1 MLANRIREGAMARH
15 RFVAAMLALG
25 LTGLAAAALLL
36 SISPS
41 AAQQSEDSPFV
52 CTLSDEQT
60 RKAIDAFARLMP
72 VFHHDRCANCH
83 NKIDPFEP
91 RGHVDI
97 REALQ
102 ALRDRNL
109 LDTVRHD
116 TSVSLDV
123 AHAAITRYLDGEPLT
138 PAQRVE
144 FMFSNACSV
153 CHDPPPGRD
162 SWRMPPPTDSF
173 HDKAAEELCR
183 HIHTNDLTKTPAS
196 FEKHMREDG
205 FVGVAFAGTR
215 GLNGVGIGVYE
226 ESTGAFYADKPILS
240 PSHGAMVAIVR
251 EWLDAQRNEFSR
263 NAACGC
269 RPFRYALTY
278 EAEMTTAMAARGG
291 SVTGS
296 ARGRTKVPLSFA
308 DDGTFSGGGSMTLP
322 SSTLMNMGPAGKCTM
337 QSETLMAVRLRG
349 HVTETGRM
357 VVTGVNEL
365 APTTIAVACQT
376 ERAPFSYG
384 VPMGGQTVPV
394 DFELDAQVGAQIRKE
409 HGGSGVRLRTE
420 IELIEDR

>member
-1 MLANRIREGAMARH
+1 MARH
-15 RFVAAMLALG
+15 RFAAAMLALG
-25 LTGLAAAALLL
+25 FTGSAAAALLV
-36 SISPS
+36 SISQS
-41 AAQQSEDSPFV
+41 AAQQSEISQLV

-83 NKIDPFEP
+83 HKIDPFEP

-102 ALRDRNL
+102 ALRDRDV
-109 LDTVRHD
+109 LDTVRHN

-123 AHAAITRYLDGEPLT
+123 AHAAIARYLDGEPLT
-138 PAQRVE
+138 PVQRAN
-144 FMFSNACSV
+144 FMFSNACSA
-153 CHDPPPGRD
+153 CHDPPPGVS

-173 HDKAAEELCR
+173 HDKDAEELCR
-183 HIHTNDLTKTPAS
+183 HIHTNDLTNTPAS

-205 FVGVAFAGTR
+205 FIRVAFAGTR
-215 GLNGVGIGVYE
+215 GLNGVGIGAYE
-226 ESTGAFYADKPILS
+226 ESTGASYADKPILS
-240 PSHGAMVAIVR
+240 PSHGAMVGIVR
-251 EWLDAQRNEFSR
+251 EWLDAQRNEYSR

-278 EAEMTTAMAARGG
+278 EAAMTTAMAARGG
-291 SVTGS
+291 SVSGS
-296 ARGRTKVPLSFA
+296 ARGRTRVPLSFA
-308 DDGTFSGGGSMTLP
+308 DDGTFSGGGSMTL
-322 SSTLMNMGPAGKCTM
+322 SSTSLMNMGPAGSCTM
-337 QSETLMAVRLRG
+337 RSEVLMAVRLRG

-365 APTTIAVACQT
+365 APTTMAVACQV
-376 ERAPFSYG
+376 ERGPFSYG

-394 DFELDAQVGAQIRKE
+394 NFELDAQVGAQIRKE
-409 HGGSGVRLRTE
+409 HGGSGVRLTTE
-420 IELIEDR
+420 IELVEAR